1 MLRSTLSCPAWACC
15 DASAGYS
22 NDDVGRVFDDDIDDD
37 DDDDDDD
44 EEVVTASAYEENFL
58 LR

>member
-1 MLRSTLSCPAWACC
+1 MLRSTLKRPAWACC

-22 NDDVGRVFDDDIDDD
+22 NDDIGRVFDDDDVEDDD
-37 DDDDDDD
+37 DDDA

>member
-1 MLRSTLSCPAWACC
+1 MLRSTLKCPAWACC

-22 NDDVGRVFDDDIDDD
+22 NDDIGRVFDDDDMEDDD
-37 DDDDDDD
+37 DVA